1 MNTFPNTLIPK
12 IYYFLS
18 DSDCHTIRIDIE
30 HLDCLLLFLSL
41 VVLKIKLK
49 FPSPYFLC
57 FTAAC
62 MFLEENSRCRT
73 LQKLHMKIYER
84 PEVEKELPIFEAKKK
99 FRNKVSTR
107 VDQSPSPLI
116 AMMFSIN

>member
-1 MNTFPNTLIPK
+1 
-12 IYYFLS
+12 
-18 DSDCHTIRIDIE
+18 
-30 HLDCLLLFLSL
+30 
-41 VVLKIKLK
+41 
-49 FPSPYFLC
+49 
-57 FTAAC
+57 
-62 MFLEENSRCRT
+62 
-73 LQKLHMKIYER
+73 MKIYER